1 MNGYRMIARAAGG
14 PGVIQRE
21 AFDPPAPAAGEL
33 SVRTT
38 AVGVNF
44 IDTYHRSGL
53 YPMPLPAALGV
64 EAAGVVEEIGA
75 GVTGFAPGDRVAVLP
90 SAPCTYAS
98 AFVIPAG
105 KAVKLPNDVPDEIA
119 AASLLKGLTAWM
131 LAGPCGRVAPGNAVL
146 VHAAAGGVGSIL
158 VQWLKAIGATVIAHA
173 GTAEKAE
180 RAATLGAD
188 HALSCPFDA
197 LAGKVREL
205 TSGAGVAVVLDGVG
219 AASWTAAL
227 AATARRG
234 LIVTYGNASGPV
246 PPFSVL
252 ELNRAGSLFVTRPK
266 LYDYVAE
273 PGELQAA
280 AAKLFAMIGAEK
292 LKIDIGRRFLL
303 SDAADAHRA
312 LEARETTGSTILL
325 P

>member
-1 MNGYRMIARAAGG
+1 MVARAAGG
-14 PGVIQRE
+14 PEVIARE
-21 AFDPPAPAAGEL
+21 AFDPPAPAPGEL
-33 SVRTT
+33 QVRTT
-38 AVGVNF
+38 AIGVNF

-53 YPMPLPAALGV
+53 YPLPLPAGLGG
-64 EAAGVVEEIGA
+64 EAAGVVERVGE
-75 GVTGFAPGDRVAVLP
+75 GVSGFGRGDRVALLP
-90 SAPCTYAS
+90 SAPGTYATG
-98 AFVIPAG
+98 VTIPAD
-105 KAVKLPNDVPDEIA
+105 KAVRLPDDVPDEIA
-119 AASLLKGLTAWM
+119 AASLLKGLTAWF
-131 LAGPCGRVAPGNAVL
+131 LVEPCARIAPGDTVL

-173 GTAEKAE
+173 GSPEKAA
-180 RAATLGAD
+180 RATDLGAD
-188 HALSCPFDA
+188 HALSCPFNA
-197 LAGKVREL
+197 LAGEVRAL
-205 TSGAGVAVVLDGVG
+205 TGGKGVSVVLDGVG
-219 AASWTAAL
+219 AASWAASL

-280 AAKLFAMIGAEK
+280 AAKLFGMIGART
-292 LKIDIGRRFLL
+292 LKIDIGRRFALAE
-303 SDAADAHRA
+303 AADAHRA
-312 LEARETTGSTILL
+312 LEARATTGSTILI

>member
-1 MNGYRMIARAAGG
+1 MVAAAAGG
-14 PGVIQRE
+14 PEVIARE
-21 AFDPPAPAAGEL
+21 AYDPPAPGPGAL
-33 SVRTT
+33 RVRTT
-38 AVGVNF
+38 AIGVNF

-53 YPMPLPAALGV
+53 YPLPLPAPLGG
-64 EAAGVVEEIGA
+64 EAAGVVEEVGD
-75 GVTGFAPGDRVAVLP
+75 GVTQLAAGDRVALLP
-90 SAPCTYAS
+90 GTPGTYAT
-98 AFVIPAG
+98 AIVIPADR
-105 KAVKLPNDVPDEIA
+105 AVKLPDDVADDTA
-119 AASLLKGLTAWM
+119 AAALLKGLTAWF
-131 LAGPCGRVAPGNAVL
+131 LIGPCAKITVGDAVL

-173 GTAEKAE
+173 GSAEKAE
-180 RAATLGAD
+180 RAAALGAD
-188 HALSCPFDA
+188 HALSCPFDR
-197 LAGKVREL
+197 LAGEVRAL
-205 TSGAGVAVVLDGVG
+205 TGGKGVAVVLDGVG
-219 AASWTAAL
+219 AASWPASL

-280 AAKLFAMIGAEK
+280 AAKLFDMIGQGT
-292 LKIDIGRRFLL
+292 LKIDIGRRFSLA
-303 SDAADAHRA
+303 DAAAAHRA